1 MLLTSKKN
9 FLFSL
14 DILICSKSNF
24 KRSGKIIKKG
34 FRKHVETLMIIR
46 ERSRFSEDHGVNAFV
61 KVIFVN

>member
-1 MLLTSKKN
+1 M
-9 FLFSL
+9 
-14 DILICSKSNF
+14 
-24 KRSGKIIKKG
+24 KKG